1 VDVWLVRLDN
11 SRMSKQLPSVLY
23 EKIKVYISE
32 SIRFD
37 H

>member
-1 VDVWLVRLDN
+1 MWLVRLDN